1 MGFQRVSGLTTIAGK
16 GLPNSHHHWEYSF
29 NGGGDNGP
37 CYATAEIF
45 NAVEDIDAQL
55 IANNQGVI
63 TRLGGGGFTGITLTY
78 TVDIDNT
85 DAGSSAYF
93 LRVGTFK

>member
-29 NGGGDNGP
+29 NGGDNGP

-45 NAVEDIDAQL
+45 NAPEDIDAQL

-63 TRLGGGGFTGITLTY
+63 TRLGGGGFTGIALTY

-85 DAGSSAYF
+85 DAGSSGYF

>member
-1 MGFQRVSGLTTIAGK
+1 MSFQRVSGLTTIG
-16 GLPNSHHHWEYSF
+16 GHGHHHWEYNF
-29 NGGGDNGP
+29 GGGDAGP

-45 NAVEDIDAQL
+45 NAINDIDAQL

-63 TRLGGGGFTGITLTY
+63 TREGGGGGFTNITLTY

-85 DAGSSAYF
+85 DAGGSAYF
-93 LRVGTFK
+93 LRVGRF